1 MNFNWVDGVIIAV
14 IFYYLIRGWELGL
27 VYLGSSLISF
37 LVSLVI
43 AIRFHTPIADFIAT
57 KTGIPA
63 VWSTVIGYTVVAFAS
78 ELIISQIL
86 SLGITRLP
94 RKIVES
100 KANQWLGAMVSVT
113 NALVLVTFFLLLILA
128 LPLRGSVKED
138 IERSWIGNR
147 LVALSKTYFGEI
159 NTTIDQAIEEAQKF
173 ITIPT
178 QSRTGIPLNVDV
190 SDEDLS
196 VDAES
201 EKSMVDAANEE
212 RRKIGLSPLTID
224 TKMLEVARSYSRD
237 MFLRRYF
244 SHVDP
249 DGKDAA
255 DRLEEAGVN
264 FTRAA
269 ENLAYAP
276 NVRTA
281 HDGLMASEGHR
292 VNILDRR
299 FRRIAVG
306 VVDAGAYGKV
316 FTQLFAD

>member
-1 MNFNWVDGVIIAV
+1 MNFNWVDVVIV
-14 IFYYLIRGWELGL
+14 VVTFYYLIRGWELGL
-27 VYLGSSLISF
+27 VYLGSSLIAF
-37 LVSLVI
+37 LASLAI
-43 AIRFHTPIADFIAT
+43 SIRFHGAVAAFIQE

-63 VWSTVIGYTVVAFAS
+63 VWATVIGYTAVAFVC
-78 ELIISQIL
+78 ELVISQIL
-86 SLGITRLP
+86 SLGISKLP
-94 RKIVES
+94 RKVVES
-100 KANQWLGAMVSVT
+100 KANQWLGAVVSVV

-128 LPLRGSVKED
+128 LPLRGSLKQDLEK
-138 IERSWIGNR
+138 SWIGKR
-147 LVALSKTYFGEI
+147 LIVLSQTYFGEI

-178 QSRTGIPLNVDV
+178 QSRTGIPLDVDV
-190 SDEDLS
+190 SPEDLT
-196 VDAES
+196 VDTTS
-201 EKSMVDAANEE
+201 EQAMVDAANEE

-224 TKMLEVARSYSRD
+224 ARMLTVARDYSRD
-237 MFLRRYF
+237 MFLRKYF
-244 SHVDP
+244 AHVDP
-249 DGKDAA
+249 EGRDAA
-255 DRLEEAGVN
+255 DRLETAGVN

-306 VVDAGAYGKV
+306 VIDSGAYGKV